1 MEGFEN
7 RSIDMVKKLI
17 LCKQCY
23 QVIPLLEDIVDF
35 GDSSLLFG
43 VEWSSEDM
51 DKQKEFYLC
60 HGNHNLEELI
70 VDSKT
75 FVSDKPSYEPVKTS
89 YFEAGNGQEKLLI
102 RRTRERLNQPAQYEI
117 VPGQLQISN
126 ISANIQDNELRKEI
140 SGRDGYL
147 SLPEEKVEKFIRALT
162 EEVENISPEKL
173 TEEMEVTQ
181 EGETPLLA
189 YGILKEV
196 HWKNVLRKC
205 QNDFQKNDLTY
216 IKKFIRK
223 NKEPGDVLALQIH
236 RKINLLPQNLEQTG

>member
-17 LCKQCY
+17 LCKQCH
-23 QVIPLLEDIVDF
+23 QVIPLLEGIGDF
-35 GDSSLLFG
+35 GDSSVLTG
-43 VEWSSEDM
+43 VEWSSEDL

-89 YFEAGNGQEKLLI
+89 YFEASNVQEKLLI
-102 RRTRERLNQPAQYEI
+102 RRTRVGLEHPAQYEI
-117 VPGQLQISN
+117 IPGQLQISS
-126 ISANIQDNELRKEI
+126 ISANIQGNELRKEI
-140 SGRDGYL
+140 SGRDGSL
-147 SLPEEKVEKFIRALT
+147 SLPEEKVEKFIRALN

-196 HWKNVLRKC
+196 HWENVLRKC
-205 QNDFQKNDLTY
+205 QNDFQKNDLTN
-216 IKKFIRK
+216 IKKFIWENR
-223 NKEPGDVLALQIH
+223 EPGDVLALQIH
-236 RKINLLPQNLEQTG
+236 RQVTILP

>member
-17 LCKQCY
+17 LCKQCH
-23 QVIPLLEDIVDF
+23 QVIPLLEGIGDF
-35 GDSSLLFG
+35 GDSSVLTG
-43 VEWSSEDM
+43 VEWSSEDL

-89 YFEAGNGQEKLLI
+89 YFEASNGQEKLLI
-102 RRTRERLNQPAQYEI
+102 RRTRVGLEHPAQYEI
-117 VPGQLQISN
+117 IPGQLQISSL
-126 ISANIQDNELRKEI
+126 SANIQGNELRKEI
-140 SGRDGYL
+140 SGRDGSL
-147 SLPEEKVEKFIRALT
+147 SLPEEKVEKFIRALN

-196 HWKNVLRKC
+196 HWENVLRKC
-205 QNDFQKNDLTY
+205 QNDFQKNDLTN
-216 IKKFIRK
+216 IKKFIWENR
-223 NKEPGDVLALQIH
+223 EPGDVLALQIH
-236 RKINLLPQNLEQTG
+236 RQVTILP